1 MSLSEV
7 WERAFQSF
15 ELFVGVGV
23 IWLGLIE
30 PRFPSRQVSVVAMIV
45 VAVTVAVAWFVL
57 GIRRARRQRAA
68 ILSQMEAAATQY
80 EDEVG

>member
-30 PRFPSRQVSVVAMIV
+30 PRLPSRQVSVAAMII

-57 GIRRARRQRAA
+57 GIRRARRRRATMLA
-68 ILSQMEAAATQY
+68 QMEAAAVEY